1 LRLAVQTGQASLRKG
16 GNMKAAV
23 FKEKNLLVVEDVP
36 DPKPGDNEILLKVG
50 YSAIC
55 GSDLHRYYYGM
66 MLPGTIMGHEYSGV
80 VAEVGKNVKGLK
92 VGDRVTRCGGKVN
105 PGRDLPNFPPRFS
118 AKERGLF
125 PQRPGAYAEYMV
137 TPADLALKVP
147 DSISDLE
154 ASLIEPL
161 TVAVHMV
168 RMSNIRLGDRAVV
181 LGAGPI
187 GLFTQQCAGLA
198 GAAKVFVS
206 ESNPNRL
213 KVASELGATQ
223 AFNPTQ
229 VNLVKEIVRLTEI
242 GADVAY
248 DCAGGRPTLQQ
259 ALELVKWGG
268 KVMVVALAWE
278 PVDCLPVEWVGREV
292 ELKSCYAHLNHEWLI
307 SLALMA
313 EKKIVTKPMIT
324 RVIGLKE
331 IQAAFQELLKPD
343 TRQIQMVVQCNC

>member
-1 LRLAVQTGQASLRKG
+1 MSGRLWAPAAEKGKAILKIG

-36 DPKPGDNEILLKVG
+36 DPKPADDEVLLKVS

-55 GSDLHRYYYGM
+55 GSDLHRYCYGM
-66 MLPGTIMGHEYSGV
+66 MLPGTIMGHEFSGV
-80 VAEVGKNVKGLK
+80 IAGVGKNVRDLK

-105 PGRDLPNFPPRFS
+105 PGRDLPNFPIRFS

-125 PQRPGAYAEYMV
+125 PQRPGAYAEYLT
-137 TPADLALKVP
+137 TPANMVMKIPAAL
-147 DSISDLE
+147 SELE

-198 GAAKVFVS
+198 GAGKVFVS

-213 KVASELGATQ
+213 KFASELGATQ
-223 AFNPTQ
+223 VFDPARI
-229 VNLVKEIVRLTEI
+229 NLVKEAVRLTEI

-248 DCAGGRPTLQQ
+248 ECAGAKPTLQQ

-278 PVDCLPVEWVGREV
+278 PVDCFPVDWVGREV

-307 SLALMA
+307 DSV
-313 EKKIVTKPMIT
+313 K
-324 RVIGLKE
+324 
-331 IQAAFQELLKPD
+331 
-343 TRQIQMVVQCNC
+343 